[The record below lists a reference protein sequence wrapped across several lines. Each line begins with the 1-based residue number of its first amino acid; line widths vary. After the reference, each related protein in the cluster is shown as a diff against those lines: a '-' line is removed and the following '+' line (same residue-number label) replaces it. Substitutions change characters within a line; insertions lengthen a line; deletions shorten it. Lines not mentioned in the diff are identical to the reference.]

1 MKENLCFIMICLFLL
16 SSSSLWGQSNEVID
30 RFLEVEQA
38 DIGTTLL
45 LLGQSL
51 GELPDSADTASAENW
66 AEAQSWH
73 KYIKSVDM
81 KDSFPLGQY
90 FAILYQSYGIKG
102 KSFMYSLFK
111 TPRYAAMDA
120 YDQEYFFG
128 SLFHTRPVT
137 SQEVLYSITKALEVT
152 GE

>member
-1 MKENLCFIMICLFLL
+1 MKEFFIMFCLLL
-16 SSSSLWGQSNEVID
+16 LGSSALWGQSNEVID
-30 RFLEVEQA
+30 QFLEIEQA
-38 DIGTTLL
+38 DVGTTML

-51 GELPDSADTASAENW
+51 GELPDSADTAAAENW
-66 AEAQSWH
+66 AEAQSWY
-73 KYIKSVDM
+73 KYIKSIDGE
-81 KDSFPLGQY
+81 DFFPLGRY
-90 FAILYQSYGIKG
+90 FAVLYNCYGIE
-102 KSFMYSLFK
+102 SRSMMFSLFK

-137 SQEVLYSITKALEVT
+137 SQEVLYSITKAMEVS